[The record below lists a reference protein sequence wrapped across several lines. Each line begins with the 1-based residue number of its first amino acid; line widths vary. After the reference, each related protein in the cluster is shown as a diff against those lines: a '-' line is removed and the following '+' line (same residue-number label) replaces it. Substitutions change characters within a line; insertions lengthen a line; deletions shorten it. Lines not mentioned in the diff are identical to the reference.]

1 MYVCVYMSQKWLIS
15 SPLPGQVV
23 ILWLV
28 VILLAEESSG
38 TRNIGVKLRACVKRN
53 PTGGVAHAA
62 TGVFSPCRCLMARSR
77 MLRSLVRTCGR
88 GGFDGRKRGPVKR
101 PSLQMASS

>member
-38 TRNIGVKLRACVKRN
+38 C
-53 PTGGVAHAA
+53 P
-62 TGVFSPCRCLMARSR
+62 
-77 MLRSLVRTCGR
+77 
-88 GGFDGRKRGPVKR
+88 
-101 PSLQMASS
+101 